1 VLQRNNLSPQRV
13 ILVEQMLLSAVSRHV
28 SARKKWPDHSMMR
41 CAPNLANTRVV
52 TLRYARGHARVMAL
66 VPLGYPNVLGLD

>member
-28 SARKKWPDHSMMR
+28 SARKKWPAINWSDG
-41 CAPNLANTRVV
+41 P
-52 TLRYARGHARVMAL
+52 
-66 VPLGYPNVLGLD
+66 VLS